1 MKGKEAVL
9 GGQEGVWRRLQERSL
24 KQGIPGAVV
33 AVVAAAAAAAAV
45 GNAAAL
51 RRGPARRRGMVVSG
65 WRDAQPGNRR
75 RMCQVL
81 GGSRMWTPDGGTR
94 AGRTPRRAGA
104 AAAAA
109 AVAADTGRQRVVSD
123 GDRAIVK
130 GEDMRVLGLRRRMQ
144 ARWLGVLVILLDV
157 RQAVSVRVSMRYSP

>member
-33 AVVAAAAAAAAV
+33 VVVAAAAAAVAV
-45 GNAAAL
+45 GSAAAL

-130 GEDMRVLGLRRRMQ
+130 GEDMRVLGLRRRML
-144 ARWLGVLVILLDV
+144 ARWPEALVILLDI
-157 RQAVSVRVSMRYSP
+157 RQAVRVSMRYSP

>member
-1 MKGKEAVL
+1 MKGREAVL

-33 AVVAAAAAAAAV
+33 VVAVAAAVAV

-75 RMCQVL
+75 QMCRVL
-81 GGSRMWTPDGGTR
+81 GDSRMWIPDGGTR

-130 GEDMRVLGLRRRMQ
+130 WEGMGALGLRCRMQ
-144 ARWLGVLVILLDV
+144 AHWPEGLVILLDV
-157 RQAVSVRVSMRYSP
+157 RQAARVSMRYSP